1 MSLSY
6 IKFDFRL
13 LFFCGSHSL
22 FKTALSGLA
31 CFISELVC

>member
-22 FKTALSGLA
+22 FETALSGLA